1 MLFSLHKMKRKK
13 HKTKPKK
20 LLLSIMIQVKLEKQ
34 TATDKVYSDCFFPWE
49 YQYVIAR
56 DDVSLEETWS

>member
-34 TATDKVYSDCFFPWE
+34 TATDKVYSDCFFP
-49 YQYVIAR
+49 
-56 DDVSLEETWS
+56 